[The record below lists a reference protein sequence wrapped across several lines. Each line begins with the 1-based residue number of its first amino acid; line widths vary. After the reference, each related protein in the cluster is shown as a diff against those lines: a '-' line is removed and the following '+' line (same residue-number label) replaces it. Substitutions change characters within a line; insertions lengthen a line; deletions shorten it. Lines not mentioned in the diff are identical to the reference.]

1 MRTDEIRRRFL
12 EFFRARDH
20 HVLPP
25 DSLVPSGDPTL
36 LFTGAGMNQF
46 KDEFYGHGDE
56 SLKRAATCQ
65 KCLRTG
71 DIENV
76 GKTASH
82 HTFFEM
88 LGNFSFGDYFKRE
101 SIEWAWEFMVEEMD
115 IPPEQMAVSIFEDD
129 NEAEQI
135 WRDIIGVPE
144 ERIFRFGEGENFWP
158 PHARTQGPDGP
169 CGPCSEIYWDKGV
182 GCTRGGCDPACDC
195 GRYVEVW
202 NLVFQQF
209 DRQPDGTLAP
219 LPMKNIDT
227 GMGLERM
234 ARVMQRVETNFE
246 IDIFVPL
253 IEAVTDICGL
263 DEPLSAGTTEKVRR
277 IADHARA
284 VVFCIADGVI
294 PSNEERG
301 YVVRRLLRR
310 AVRDAFQ
317 LGVGRPFLTELID
330 PIVEVFRDPYPELE
344 ESRSHVSTVIR
355 QEEEAFQK
363 TVRRGSAVL
372 QEHVANL
379 KRQRSTVLRG
389 KQVFDLYQTY
399 GFPVEMTES
408 LLAEEGM
415 HVDTQGFLREM
426 EAHQSLSK
434 GASGFEGS
442 VFVSGPLSRLQNEA
456 DETEFTGYSTLESLA
471 AVVGIIREDELVECL
486 EAGQEAAI
494 VLDRTPAYGEAGGQV
509 GDIGC
514 IIGEGTEPGRFEFTG
529 VRREKGFFLHMGTL
543 KEGTL
548 RRGQEVSCRVDKET
562 RMATARNHT
571 ATHLL
576 HFALRHV
583 LGEQAAQSG
592 SLVSDEK
599 LRFDFSHPTELG
611 AENLRKVENL
621 VNRRILA
628 DDPVATARMSLS
640 EAREAGAIALFGE
653 KYGDIV
659 RVVSVG
665 DYSRELC
672 GGTHCERT
680 GQVGLFR
687 ITRESSV
694 AGGVRR
700 IEAVTGLNSLAL
712 LRQREEQIAEV
723 CRILNTQ
730 ESELLRRA
738 EEVLEEIR
746 SQQKELQQERERAAR
761 SMASG
766 SLLDRAEQVG
776 DVQLVVARMPGSHA
790 ELRSAADVLRNKHE
804 RTACVLASDSDGK
817 VALVVGL
824 SRDLVGRGWSARR
837 LAQEAAAVV
846 GGGGGGR
853 DDLAQ
858 AGGSDVARI
867 DEALGRAREMV
878 RHLAED
884 AET

>member
-1 MRTDEIRRRFL
+1 MKTDEIRSRFL
-12 EFFRARDH
+12 EFFRARGH
-20 HVLPP
+20 SVLPP
-25 DSLVPSGDPTL
+25 DSLVPSSDPTL

-46 KDEFYGHGDE
+46 KDEFYGHGDK

-101 SIEWAWEFMVEEMD
+101 AIEWAWEFMLEEMG
-115 IPPEQMAVSIFEDD
+115 IPADQMVVSIFEGDE
-129 NEAEQI
+129 EAEQI
-135 WRDIIGVPE
+135 WRDVIGVPE
-144 ERIFRFGEGENFWP
+144 ESIFRFGEGENFWP
-158 PHARTQGPDGP
+158 PHARTQGPNGP
-169 CGPCSEIYWDKGV
+169 CGPCSEIYWDKG
-182 GCTRGGCDPACDC
+182 TGCDKPDCDPSCDC

-202 NLVFQQF
+202 NLVFQQY
-209 DRQPDGTLAP
+209 DRQPDATLDP
-219 LPMKNIDT
+219 LPMRNIDT

-234 ARVMQRVETNFE
+234 ARVMQGVESNFE
-246 IDIFVPL
+246 IDIFVP
-253 IEAVTDICGL
+253 IVRAVRDICGL
-263 DEPLSAGTTEKVRR
+263 SDSPSPEETEKVQR

-317 LGVGRPFLTELID
+317 LGVDGPFITELID
-330 PIVEVFRDPYPELE
+330 PIIAVFEDPYPELE
-344 ESRSHVSTVIR
+344 ESRAHVETVIR

-372 QEHVANL
+372 QEHIANL

-408 LLAEEGM
+408 ILADEGM
-415 HVDTQGFLREM
+415 QVDTQGFLQEM

-434 GASGFEGS
+434 EASGFESS
-442 VFVSGPLSRLQNEA
+442 VFVSGPLSRLQKEA
-456 DETEFTGYSTLESLA
+456 EETEFTGYSTLESVA
-471 AVVGIIREDELVECL
+471 TVIGIIRDDELVDSL
-486 EAGQEAAI
+486 EEGEKAAV

-509 GDIGC
+509 GDIGF
-514 IIGEGTEPGRFEFTG
+514 IVSDEAEPAEFEFSG
-529 VRREKGFFLHMGTL
+529 VRREKGFFLHMGEL
-543 KEGTL
+543 REGTL
-548 RRGQEVSCRVDKET
+548 EKGQEVTCRVDKET

-576 HFALRHV
+576 HFALRDV
-583 LGEQAAQSG
+583 LGEHATQSG
-592 SLVSDEK
+592 SHVSAGR
-599 LRFDFSHPTELG
+599 LRFDFSHPTEVG
-611 AENLRKVENL
+611 PENLRRVEDL

-628 DDPVATARMSLS
+628 DDPVASTRMSLS
-640 EAREAGAIALFGE
+640 EAREAGTVALFGE

-700 IEAVTGLNSLAL
+700 IEAVTGMNSLNL
-712 LRQREEQIAEV
+712 LRQREEQIADV
-723 CRILNTQ
+723 CDILNTQ
-730 ESELLRRA
+730 EADLVRRA
-738 EEVLEEIR
+738 QEVLEEIR
-746 SQQKELQQERERAAR
+746 SLQSDLQEERERAAR

-790 ELRSAADVLRNKHE
+790 ELRSAVDVLRNGREK
-804 RTACVLASDSDGK
+804 TACVLASDSDGK
-817 VALVVGL
+817 VAIVVGL
-824 SRDLVGRGWSARR
+824 TDDLVERGWSARE
-837 LAQEAAAVV
+837 LAQQTASMV

-853 DDLAQ
+853 DDMAQ
-858 AGGSDVARI
+858 AGGSEVEKL
-867 DEALGRAREMV
+867 DEALEGARRMVREM
-878 RHLAED
+878 AE
-884 AET
+884 AGST